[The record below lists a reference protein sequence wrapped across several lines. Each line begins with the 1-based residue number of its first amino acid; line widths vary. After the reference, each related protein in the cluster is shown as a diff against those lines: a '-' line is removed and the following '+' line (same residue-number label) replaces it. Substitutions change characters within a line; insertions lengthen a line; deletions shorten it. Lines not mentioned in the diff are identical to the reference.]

1 MKRIIFC
8 ALACLTAIY
17 LYAADPVKVTP
28 TAEPVATETAPVL
41 EAPQGKNIFEGSV
54 SKINFDIKSAY
65 QDDGAGQI
73 YTNELSIK
81 AMQTLY
87 KNFTADVFIRFIK
100 PMSNENTPV
109 ITELLQAKFQY
120 VNNFFQIVAGRAE
133 LTKTI
138 STLNYFGPYSTAGQR
153 YLDLVGFTIPF
164 FLKAGVPELQEI
176 DLPPLAFSMYYFP
189 TMLNLTNTTYNGY
202 QEYYLTQVRANA
214 RLWDNP
220 FQFIFNLGKGTT
232 EYFMYS
238 ILSGKVVVDTSASI
252 DLFNHYKINASYG
265 ILNTDKTNQTSVMAA
280 GLELHDFREWIFVIN
295 DIIFELQMPLGNSAG
310 DFQPQDLPWF
320 IVLRNKMGNFRYGL
334 AATTAANDYTFKNI
348 VSYVPGFAGPFG
360 SGNVY
365 APEGLSFTQK
375 SGLGTS
381 WYGYIAYEF

>member
-1 MKRIIFC
+1 MKKIIF
-8 ALACLTAIY
+8 AILICLTSIS
-17 LYAADPVKVTP
+17 LYAAEPVKVTS
-28 TAEPVATETAPVL
+28 TAEPVATETASVL
-41 EAPQGKNIFEGSV
+41 QAPQGKNIFEGSV
-54 SKINFDIKSAY
+54 SKISFDIKSAY
-65 QDDGAGQI
+65 QDDGAGQL

-81 AMQTLY
+81 AMQTLFE
-87 KNFTADVFIRFIK
+87 NFTADVFIRFKK

-109 ITELLQAKFQY
+109 ITELLTAKFQY
-120 VNNFFQIVAGRAE
+120 VNNFIQIVAGRAE

-202 QEYYLTQVRANA
+202 QEYYLAQIRANA
-214 RLWDNP
+214 MLWDNP
-220 FQFIFNLGKGTT
+220 FQFMLNLGKGTT

-252 DLFNHYKINASYG
+252 DLFKHYKINASYG

-280 GLELHDFREWIFVIN
+280 GLELHDFNSWLFVIN
-295 DIIFELQMPLGNSAG
+295 DLIFEVQMPLGSSSG
-310 DFQPQDLPWF
+310 EFKPESLPWF
-320 IVLRNKMGNFRYGL
+320 IVLRNKMGKFRYGL

-375 SGLGTS
+375 PGLGTS

>member
-1 MKRIIFC
+1 MKKII
-8 ALACLTAIY
+8 LTFVLCFIGVT
-17 LYAADPVKVTP
+17 LYATEPAKTTT
-28 TAEPVATETAPVL
+28 TAEPVATETFSVL
-41 EAPQGKNIFEGSV
+41 QAPQGKNIFEGSV
-54 SKINFDIKSAY
+54 SKISFDIKSAY
-65 QDDGAGQI
+65 QDDGAGQL

-81 AMQTLY
+81 AMQTLFE
-87 KNFTADVFIRFIK
+87 NFTADVFIRFKK

-109 ITELLQAKFQY
+109 ITELLTAKFQY

-138 STLNYFGPYSTAGQR
+138 STMNYFGPYSTAGQR
-153 YLDLVGFTIPF
+153 YLDLAGFTIPF
-164 FLKAGVPELQEI
+164 FLKAGVPELQEV
-176 DLPPLAFSMYYFP
+176 DLPPLAFSFYYFP

-202 QEYYLTQVRANA
+202 QEYYLAQIRANA
-214 RLWDNP
+214 MLWDNP
-220 FQFIFNLGKGTT
+220 FQFMFNMGKGTT

-252 DLFNHYKINASYG
+252 DLFKHYKINASYG
-265 ILNTDKTNQTSVMAA
+265 ILNTDKTNKTSVAAA
-280 GLELHDFREWIFVIN
+280 GLELHDFNGWIFVIN
-295 DIIFELQMPLGNSAG
+295 DLIFEVQMPLGNSPE
-310 DFQPQDLPWF
+310 FKPQSLPWF
-320 IVLRNKMGNFRYGL
+320 VVLRNKMGKFRYGL

-348 VSYVPGFAGPFG
+348 VSYVPGFSGPFG